1 MASNIGANQPPKDTG
16 KRERRSTLMGEGKRL
31 PPGQYLDID
40 DVFGPSFDGEV
51 FKRFLG
57 FVAPY
62 KSKVIVGLIA
72 VLAFSLTTLAVPLIV
87 QYAVD
92 DALKLGANKNALVW
106 VTGLLLAVATINWA
120 SNHIQQ
126 VVVGHMSNAMLF
138 DIRRAMFH
146 HLQRVGLSFSDKTEV
161 GAVMSR
167 TQGDTGA
174 LQEFMETMV
183 QALGDIAIL
192 IGIIAVLLFLDFR
205 LGLMVLTV
213 IPIMMGIRLVWLPR
227 ARMRFLYARIT
238 QSICNGALGQNVNGV
253 RVVQGMRREPV
264 NLARYEGLTA
274 NNLRATKMA
283 ATFSAILMP
292 IVELLTGVAWAIVIV
307 VGGLFVLDETM
318 TIGTM
323 IAFLMLVRQFFDPI
337 RNLTMHYN
345 ILQRAM
351 AAGERI
357 FELLDVQPEVEDKDG
372 ARELTGIDG
381 SIEFDNVTFGYDP
394 DNPILH
400 DVSFK
405 VKPGEVVALVG
416 PTGSGKTSIT
426 ALTHRF
432 YDVQKGVVRVGG
444 YDVKD
449 VTQESLGHHVG
460 MVLQE
465 PFLFSESVFDNIRYN
480 TPDVDMAQVVQ
491 AAKTVGA
498 HGFIERLPEGYNT
511 VLEERGSNLS
521 IGQRQLI
528 SFARAIV
535 ADTEILVLDEA
546 TASIDSY
553 TELMIQKALAK
564 LLEGRTGVMIA
575 HRLATIR
582 GADRIIVLQDGRIVE
597 IGNHDEL
604 MADKGLYFKLY
615 SLNYS
620 SFDDIPEEVIQE
632 VAASVAGESSR

>member
-1 MASNIGANQPPKDTG
+1 MASRVSTGQVPKDSG
-16 KRERRSTLMGEGKRL
+16 KRKRKSTLMGEGKRL
-31 PPGQYLDID
+31 PPGQYLDMD
-40 DVFGPSFDGEV
+40 DVYGPSFDGEV
-51 FKRFLG
+51 FRRFLG

-62 KSKVIVGLIA
+62 KKKVIVGLIA
-72 VLAFSLTTLAVPLIV
+72 VLAFSLSTLALPLII
-87 QYAVD
+87 QYAFD
-92 DALKLGANKNALVW
+92 NALEPGGERR
-106 VTGLLLAVATINWA
+106 TLGLVAGMLVFVAAINWA

-138 DIRRAMFH
+138 DIRQAMFH

-161 GAVMSR
+161 GAIMSR

-183 QALGDIAIL
+183 QALGDIAVL
-192 IGIIAVLLFLDFR
+192 VGIVVVLLFLDVR
-205 LGLMVLTV
+205 LALMVLTV
-213 IPIMMGIRLVWLPR
+213 IPIMMGLRLVWLPR
-227 ARMRFLYARIT
+227 ARKRFLYARVT

-264 NLARYEGLTA
+264 NLARYEALTG
-274 NNLRATKMA
+274 NNLRAAKMA
-283 ATFSAILMP
+283 AQFSAILMP
-292 IVELLTGVAWAIVIV
+292 VVELLTGAAWAIVIV
-307 VGGLFVLDETM
+307 VGGLYVLDGSL

-345 ILQRAM
+345 VLQRAM

-357 FELLDVQPEVEDKDG
+357 FELLDIPAEVEDKEG
-372 ARELTGIDG
+372 ALELTEIDG
-381 SIEFDNVTFGYDP
+381 SIEFEHVTFGYDP
-394 DNPILH
+394 DHPILH
-400 DVSFK
+400 DISFK

-432 YDVQKGVVRVGG
+432 YDVQKGIVRVGG
-444 YDVKD
+444 HNVRD
-449 VTQESLGHHVG
+449 VTQKSLGQHVG

-465 PFLFSESVFDNIRYN
+465 PFLFSESVVDNIRYN
-480 TPDVDMAQVVQ
+480 TPDISMERVVE
-491 AAKTVGA
+491 AATMVGA
-498 HGFIERLPEGYNT
+498 HGFIEKLSDGYET
-511 VLEERGSNLS
+511 ILEERGSNLS

-582 GADRIIVLQDGRIVE
+582 GADRIIVLQNGRIVE

-604 MADKGLYFKLY
+604 MSNKGLYFRLY

-620 SFDDIPEEVIQE
+620 SFDDIPEEVIRE
-632 VAASVAGESSR
+632 LAVSVAEGSGH

>member
-1 MASNIGANQPPKDTG
+1 
-16 KRERRSTLMGEGKRL
+16 
-31 PPGQYLDID
+31 
-40 DVFGPSFDGEV
+40 
-51 FKRFLG
+51 
-57 FVAPY
+57 
-62 KSKVIVGLIA
+62 
-72 VLAFSLTTLAVPLIV
+72 
-87 QYAVD
+87 
-92 DALKLGANKNALVW
+92 
-106 VTGLLLAVATINWA
+106 
-120 SNHIQQ
+120 
-126 VVVGHMSNAMLF
+126 
-138 DIRRAMFH
+138 
-146 HLQRVGLSFSDKTEV
+146 
-161 GAVMSR
+161 
-167 TQGDTGA
+167 
-174 LQEFMETMV
+174 
-183 QALGDIAIL
+183 
-192 IGIIAVLLFLDFR
+192 
-205 LGLMVLTV
+205 
-213 IPIMMGIRLVWLPR
+213 
-227 ARMRFLYARIT
+227 
-238 QSICNGALGQNVNGV
+238 
-253 RVVQGMRREPV
+253 
-264 NLARYEGLTA
+264 
-274 NNLRATKMA
+274 
-283 ATFSAILMP
+283 
-292 IVELLTGVAWAIVIV
+292 VELLTGVAWAIVIV
-307 VGGLFVLDETM
+307 VGGLFVLDGDM

-345 ILQRAM
+345 VLQRAM

-357 FELLDVQPEVEDKDG
+357 FELLDIPTEVEDKDG
-372 ARELTGIDG
+372 AADLDKIDG
-381 SIEFDNVTFGYDP
+381 SIEFKNVTFGYDP
-394 DNPILH
+394 THPVLH

-405 VKPGEVVALVG
+405 VEPGEVVALVG

-432 YDVQKGVVRVGG
+432 YDVQEGTIKLGGHDVR
-444 YDVKD
+444 DI
-449 VTQESLGHHVG
+449 TQETIGHHVG

-465 PFLFSESVFDNIRYN
+465 PFLFSETVLDNIRYN
-480 TPDVDMAQVVQ
+480 TRGATREQIVE

-498 HGFIERLPEGYNT
+498 HDFIEKLADGYDT

-604 MADKGLYFKLY
+604 MAEKGLYFKLY

-620 SFDDIPEEVIQE
+620 SFDDIPEEIIQE
-632 VAASVAGESSR
+632 VAASVAGESGR

>member
-1 MASNIGANQPPKDTG
+1 
-16 KRERRSTLMGEGKRL
+16 
-31 PPGQYLDID
+31 
-40 DVFGPSFDGEV
+40 
-51 FKRFLG
+51 
-57 FVAPY
+57 
-62 KSKVIVGLIA
+62 
-72 VLAFSLTTLAVPLIV
+72 
-87 QYAVD
+87 
-92 DALKLGANKNALVW
+92 
-106 VTGLLLAVATINWA
+106 
-120 SNHIQQ
+120 
-126 VVVGHMSNAMLF
+126 MSNAMLF

-400 DVSFK
+400 DISFK

-632 VAASVAGESSR
+632 VAASVAGESRR